1 MICKI
6 VKSFVL
12 WQKIQPTTGL
22 TWMTFYESWVFRFRC
37 SRGTNE
43 KRLYST
49 DTVVRAVFFKASN
62 SEENCKT
69 VNWRSNVLFNTDQ
82 RFWIFKT
89 SLAFQLNDVSL
100 FCRLFFCSQVCHPVQ
115 WCSVILIQLFLC
127 SQVWSKVSNS
137 FAHLVQHRTTKSVQD
152 CRIMLSEFGRG
163 IKFANEK
170 SKEREPTKWG
180 RSWG

>member
-37 SRGTNE
+37 STGTNE

-62 SEENCKT
+62 SEENYKT
-69 VNWRSNVLFNTDQ
+69 VNWGVQRS
-82 RFWIFKT
+82 I
-89 SLAFQLNDVSL
+89 
-100 FCRLFFCSQVCHPVQ
+100 
-115 WCSVILIQLFLC
+115 
-127 SQVWSKVSNS
+127 
-137 FAHLVQHRTTKSVQD
+137 QHRSTLLNFKNK
-152 CRIMLSEFGRG
+152 FGLP
-163 IKFANEK
+163 A
-170 SKEREPTKWG
+170 
-180 RSWG
+180 